1 MKKLANTLVWAV
13 MISFLADS
21 FGFSE
26 RGIPVKENRIVLP
39 SEVA

>member
-1 MKKLANTLVWAV
+1 MKKLANTLVSTV
-13 MISFLADS
+13 MISFLADL

-26 RGIPVKENRIVLP
+26 RGTPVKENRIALP

>member
-1 MKKLANTLVWAV
+1 MKKLANTLVSAV

-26 RGIPVKENRIVLP
+26 RGIPVKENRIAPLVR
-39 SEVA
+39 